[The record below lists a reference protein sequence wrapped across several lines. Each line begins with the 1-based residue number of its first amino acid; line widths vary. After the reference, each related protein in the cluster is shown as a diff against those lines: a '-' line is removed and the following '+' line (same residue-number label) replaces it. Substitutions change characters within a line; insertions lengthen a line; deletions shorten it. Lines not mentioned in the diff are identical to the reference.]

1 MGRPERLRRY
11 ESNLVEL
18 RLKLITTLGIDSVDL
33 IMRRA
38 IAEVASSYPA
48 LSLIRCEDEHVLFN
62 GAEAAFANAGDDE
75 VDAAFEALN
84 SVMLLVI
91 ARILGREIA
100 ARLAEGVAVQHLM
113 REIHS

>member
-1 MGRPERLRRY
+1 MGRQERLERY

-18 RLKLITTLGIDSVDL
+18 RVKLIKTLGIDSVDL
-33 IMRRA
+33 VMRRA
-38 IAEVASSYPA
+38 IAEVSSSYPA
-48 LSLIRCEDEHVLFN
+48 LSLIRCEDEHVVFD
-62 GAEAAFANAGDDE
+62 GAEAAFANVGDDQ

-100 ARLAEGVAVQHLM
+100 ARLAEGVAAHQLM
-113 REIHS
+113 KGIPS